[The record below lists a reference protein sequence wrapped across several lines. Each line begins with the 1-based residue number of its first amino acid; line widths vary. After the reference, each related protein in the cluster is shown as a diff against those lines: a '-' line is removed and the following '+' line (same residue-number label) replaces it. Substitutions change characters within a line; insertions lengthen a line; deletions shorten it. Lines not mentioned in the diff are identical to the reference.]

1 MKHLV
6 NRTTITACMAIV
18 MMLGSAGHALAGGGC
33 TSSPSTVDDFKY
45 HNIIDH
51 TQAAHLNVI
60 VSNTQTVTGKSYPL
74 TGACPNPWAG
84 VDPALFP
91 ASGFTPP
98 TPDLYVEV
106 NVAHADL
113 KNATLAGATVNTC
126 NQGVSNYTA
135 HLDCPGAA
143 LGDVPTTFVRR
154 LGTESGGTVTPLP
167 NTALSSGVE
176 PLKTMFTVGGQAF
189 DLDRLRYAANRLWYE
204 WYLEKKTGETG
215 NTGWGTKFTYQPT
228 GTMSFETFIDNVRNS
243 NPMYGLVRVVVP
255 VDSSQDALFDASYP
269 VHGAEF
275 VGTPTWSGT
284 AGGPGGSANE
294 MWSYENSADAASSLT
309 ITVYGMLL
317 FDYVDAATYD
327 PANFFDD
334 TQDYIDNYTDLAT
347 HDAASHTGKK
357 NFILPRTSG
366 RNVYIKNWDTLNINA
381 VNDLETFVQYTDTHS
396 AGGDGR
402 MDTLDIVR
410 RKYMMAGPP
419 AVKNYAVAEISD
431 AYVWEYWMR
440 KAGDTSTPVATRT
453 AILSDL
459 ASQYNIGT
467 QTFAVG
473 AARRTSFD
481 GTEWGTLADKD
492 KFHAY
497 FPNGYERGWL
507 IAFDALDLEGLDGGN
522 IGSWWSQLTS
532 DITVVASLGG
542 GSLGKGYDPLNMP
555 DTSKAENVITVDAD
569 GDGAAD
575 TVDGA
580 TSAIPNVFTA
590 ITGTFGWE
598 DYPALA
604 FAGGVLD
611 MHGHANISGMLYT
624 PDSAEIE
631 AKSEKPAAFQYVN
644 GAMLFG
650 NGVILEGK
658 SGQHSMIAIAYQ
670 YGTFDSLPIGN
681 PKLWISPV
689 QSIREIRGQ

>member
-1 MKHLV
+1 MIYL
-6 NRTTITACMAIV
+6 TWLALALLAPAGMAF
-18 MMLGSAGHALAGGGC
+18 AGGGC
-33 TSSPSTVDDFKY
+33 TPSPSTVDDFKY

-60 VSNTQTVTGKSYPL
+60 VTNTQTVTGKSYPL

-91 ASGFTPP
+91 ATGFTPP
-98 TPDLYVEV
+98 TPDIYVEV
-106 NVAHADL
+106 NVAHPDL
-113 KNATLAGATVNTC
+113 MNAALASATVNTC
-126 NQGVSNYTA
+126 NQGVASYKA

-143 LGDVPTTFVRR
+143 EGDVPTTYVRR

-167 NTALSSGVE
+167 NTALPPTDEE

-228 GTMSFETFIDNVRNS
+228 GTMSFETFIDNVANDR
-243 NPMYGLVRVVVP
+243 PMFGLVRVVLP
-255 VDSSQDALFDASYP
+255 VVMSGGKGYVQFDSSQP
-269 VHGAEF
+269 VQGAEF
-275 VGTPTWSGT
+275 NTSHTWTSDYSPADT
-284 AGGPGGSANE
+284 APNE
-294 MWSYENSADAASSLT
+294 MWDYEGSADAASSKT

-347 HDAASHTGKK
+347 HDSASHTGKK

-381 VNDLETFVQYTDTHS
+381 VNDLETFVLYTDTHT

-410 RKYMMAGPP
+410 RKYMMARSPD
-419 AVKNYAVAEISD
+419 ALVNFDVTEISD

-440 KAGDTSTPVATRT
+440 KAADSSTSVATRT

-459 ASQYNIGT
+459 AAQYNIST
-467 QTFAVG
+467 QTFNAG
-473 AARRTSFD
+473 ASRRSSFD
-481 GTEWGTLADKD
+481 STEWGAMADKD

-507 IAFDALDLEGLDGGN
+507 IAFDALDMEALDAGN
-522 IGSWWSQLTS
+522 NPGTWWSQLTS
-532 DITVVASLGG
+532 DITVVPSLGG

-555 DTSKAENVITVDAD
+555 DTSKPENVITVDAD
-569 GDGAAD
+569 GDAGAD
-575 TVDGA
+575 TADGA
-580 TSAIPNVFTA
+580 TSRMPNIFTPV
-590 ITGTFGWE
+590 TGTYGWE

-670 YGTFDSLPIGN
+670 YGTFDSLPIGD
-681 PKLWISPV
+681 PQLWISPV
-689 QSIREIRGQ
+689 QAIREIQGQ